1 MKIAKM
7 CLLVISI
14 LMVITTLICYFN
26 IKKYLNSNKKIEK
39 MEIEKRVKV
48 FNILTVITMIFSII
62 TLIIRIIK

>member
-1 MKIAKM
+1 
-7 CLLVISI
+7 
-14 LMVITTLICYFN
+14 MVITTLICYFN

>member
-26 IKKYLNSNKKIEK
+26 IKKYLTSNKKIEK